1 MYTSVGS
8 TGHFLQMLV
17 HAVELYTRMDFTVAE
32 FPDLICILCPGFS
45 KLLLKTCHSCFQGQN
60 TTVKT
65 GNRTWKNFVKE
76 LTRKM
81 KVQIH
86 KVNKLSQVKGK
97 VCG

>member
-1 MYTSVGS
+1 MFAKNLS
-8 TGHFLQMLV
+8 
-17 HAVELYTRMDFTVAE
+17 
-32 FPDLICILCPGFS
+32 
-45 KLLLKTCHSCFQGQN
+45 LLLSEQGQN

-65 GNRTWKNFVKE
+65 DNKTWKNFVKE

-86 KVNKLSQVKGK
+86 KVKKLSQVKGK